1 MEKSNYSG
9 FFRLSVEER
18 LKEVAEF
25 ANLTEDEQKTL
36 DAYGKT
42 FRKEEFT

>member
-25 ANLTEDEQKTL
+25 ANLTEDEQKMIN
-36 DAYGKT
+36 DANIKIL
-42 FRKEEFT
+42 

>member
-25 ANLTEDEQKTL
+25 ANLTEGDKKHL
-36 DAYGKT
+36 VW
-42 FRKEEFT
+42 RIHLIW